1 MLLWLLEGNRRARCF
16 YEAFGFRCMNRCQ
29 HDLIGSASVRE
40 VLYSYIF
47 NIKQKG

>member
-1 MLLWLLEGNRRARCF
+1 MLLWLLVGNRRTQRL
-16 YEAFGFRCMNRCQ
+16 YGAFGFRCINRCQ